1 MLEFGTAWLVWMTEV
16 PLYYLLMSGV
26 AQKKCPAWLNLAIGF
41 GLATIMT
48 VGNILNHNNGII
60 NITTTFL
67 AVILY
72 GKLCYT
78 ISVPRAAFFSGVIN
92 LILLIGEFTAMGFAA
107 SLLGMNANAY
117 QYSKTFLLIGG
128 VFGRSIQV
136 LCAVLIRGVFQRFA
150 NRPRLPFHFI
160 LFPFVTVIGI
170 AMMQYIS
177 VTEALSPQATSI
189 LVDASILMLITAVF
203 GILSQF
209 HFQEAEEEYRL
220 LKTESVRHQTERDY
234 YSILEEQ
241 NNALMIYAHDA
252 KKHLAA
258 IRSLSTDP
266 KTLGY
271 VDRLSDQLHS
281 VTRSGHSGNRL
292 LDVILEKYVISC
304 RHHGIRF
311 DYDVKLCNLPQL
323 EDIDLVAIL
332 GNLMDNAVEAAAQSS
347 EKTIQLSTA
356 KRNSY
361 SVLIITNS
369 CDKAP
374 SFTGGSLLST
384 KADPVSHGYGIR
396 SVKRTLQKYSGDLD
410 WEYDEAA
417 HQFTATAMI
426 GSS

>member
-1 MLEFGTAWLVWMTEV
+1 
-16 PLYYLLMSGV
+16 
-26 AQKKCPAWLNLAIGF
+26 
-41 GLATIMT
+41 
-48 VGNILNHNNGII
+48 
-60 NITTTFL
+60 
-67 AVILY
+67 
-72 GKLCYT
+72 
-78 ISVPRAAFFSGVIN
+78 
-92 LILLIGEFTAMGFAA
+92 MGFAA

-234 YSILEEQ
+234 YAILEEQ

-347 EKTIQLSTA
+347 AKMIQLSTA